1 MFNSDKIPLY
11 VIPLFQVRL
20 VETSSVSLL
29 LSSTQNYRLIFPTYT
44 KMKDWRSKLEKGV
57 ERASEFEMTVNLNET
72 LWTPKQ
78 IEVLQLTEINE
89 IIEEEVESVFE
100 RIFIRNL

>member
-1 MFNSDKIPLY
+1 
-11 VIPLFQVRL
+11 
-20 VETSSVSLL
+20 
-29 LSSTQNYRLIFPTYT
+29 
-44 KMKDWRSKLEKGV
+44 MKDWRSKLEKGV